1 MKKETETLAY
11 INLYGLLGALKDLC
25 ALSPEARSLADNAAL
40 PGRKPLTVG
49 FVVKDGPAMTLRFGG
64 GTCEPADGEGPCNV
78 RLPFSSCAKFNGLI
92 DGTVTPIPS
101 KGFTKLGF
109 LTKNFMR
116 LTGILEKYLR
126 ASPEDLADSGFFKA
140 STTVMFFLIAQAV
153 VQIANH
159 DKIGR
164 FTASNIADGLAVL
177 SIANYDGNAPLR
189 AGIVV
194 KDHRLS
200 LTREIPGHYHALME
214 FSSLS
219 LARDLFDG
227 KVSALGCVGQ
237 GLITMQGNLGMLDN
251 INRILDRVAVYLA

>member
-1 MKKETETLAY
+1 MKETETLAY

-25 ALSPEARSLADNAAL
+25 ALSPEARCLADNPAL

-49 FVVKDGPAMTLRFGG
+49 FVVKDGPAMTLRFDGG
-64 GTCEPADGEGPCNV
+64 ACEPVIGEGACDI
-78 RLPFSSCAKFNGLI
+78 RLPFSSCKKFNGLI

-101 KGFTKLGF
+101 KGFTKLKF
-109 LTKNFMR
+109 LTKNFMA

-126 ASPEDLADSGFFKA
+126 AGPEALEDPVFFKA

-153 VQIANH
+153 VQIGNH

-164 FTASNIADGLAVL
+164 FTASNLTDGIAAL
-177 SIANYDGNAPLR
+177 SIANYDGDAPLR
-189 AGIVV
+189 VGIVV

-200 LTREIPGHYHALME
+200 LTRELPEHYHALME
-214 FSSLS
+214 FSSLR

-237 GLITMQGNLGMLDN
+237 GLITMRGNLGMLDN